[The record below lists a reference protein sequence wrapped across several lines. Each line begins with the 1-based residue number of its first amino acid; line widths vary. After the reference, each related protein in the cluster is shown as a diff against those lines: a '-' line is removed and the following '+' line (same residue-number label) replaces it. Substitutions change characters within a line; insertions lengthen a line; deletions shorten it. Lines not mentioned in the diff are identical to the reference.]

1 MRTCN
6 YLAGCSP
13 LLTMSKKRKIG
24 IHALYEKDPIAADR
38 QLWGRESDPTTRRG
52 FLKQAG
58 LAAMGMAVGGP
69 VVFARNMPAGLIPAA
84 FADPGSPFALDG
96 KHPDL
101 IVLNDQ
107 PWNVETPA
115 HLLDDALT
123 PADKFFVRNNGL
135 VPAQVDLDA
144 WTLTIDGEAV
154 PEPVTFSLNELKERF
169 NHYTYALTLECG
181 GNGRAEFNPP
191 AKGNQWTTG
200 AVGCAEWT
208 GVRLKDVLEAAG
220 MQSNAVYIG
229 YYGKDLHLTKNPDKV
244 VISRGI
250 PVSKALED
258 ETLIAWQMNGEDIP
272 VMNGYPL
279 RLVVGGWPA
288 SVSGKWLTRLS
299 VRDRVHDGPK
309 MEAPSYRVPKHPV
322 EPGAEVKAED
332 MEIIE
337 SMPVKSLITYPKSGA
352 MIELGQRLKLRGHAW
367 AGDRSVR
374 RMEISID
381 FGATWQDAELSA
393 PVNRLAWQRWTA
405 ETGFPEPGYYE
416 VWARAT
422 DDQGIAQPMVV
433 PGWNPKGYLN
443 NATHRIAVKVN
454 G

>member
-1 MRTCN
+1 
-6 YLAGCSP
+6 
-13 LLTMSKKRKIG
+13 MSKKRKIG
-24 IHALYEKDPIAADR
+24 IHALYAQDPIEADR
-38 QLWGRESDPTTRRG
+38 QLWGRESDAQSRRG

-69 VVFARNMPAGLIPAA
+69 IVFAKHMPAGLIPAVL
-84 FADPGSPFALDG
+84 ADPAATPFALEG

-101 IVLNDQ
+101 VVLNDQ

-115 HLLDDALT
+115 HLLDDDLT

-135 VPAQVDLDA
+135 VPPEFNVDQ

-154 PEPVTFSLNELKERF
+154 PDPISFTLNELKERF
-169 NHYTYALTLECG
+169 SEHTYALTLECG

-208 GVRLKDVLEAAG
+208 GVRLRDVLEAAG
-220 MQSNAVYIG
+220 VTSAAVYVG

-250 PVSKALED
+250 PMAKAMED
-258 ETLIAWQMNGEDIP
+258 ETLIAWKMNGEDIP
-272 VMNGYPL
+272 VLNGYPL

-288 SVSGKWLTRLS
+288 SVSGKWLTQLS

-309 MEAPSYRVPKHPV
+309 MEAPSYRMPKHPV
-322 EPGAEVKAED
+322 EPGTEVKPED
-332 MEIIE
+332 MKIIE
-337 SMPVKSLITYPKSGA
+337 SMPVKSLITYPKTGA
-352 MIELGQRLKLRGHAW
+352 MIPKGKRLNLRGHAW
-367 AGDRSVR
+367 AGDRSVQ
-374 RMEISID
+374 RMEVSID
-381 FGATWQDAELSA
+381 FGATWQTAQLSDA
-393 PVNRLAWQRWTA
+393 PNRLAWQRWTA
-405 ETGFPEPGYYE
+405 EVGFPEPGYYE

-422 DDQGIAQPMVV
+422 DDAGVAQPMVV

-443 NATHRIAVKVN
+443 NATHRIAVKVTE
-454 G
+454 

>member
-1 MRTCN
+1 
-6 YLAGCSP
+6 
-13 LLTMSKKRKIG
+13 
-24 IHALYEKDPIAADR
+24 
-38 QLWGRESDPTTRRG
+38 
-52 FLKQAG
+52 
-58 LAAMGMAVGGP
+58 MGMAVGGP
-69 VVFARNMPAGLIPAA
+69 IVFAKHMPAGLIPAVL
-84 FADPGSPFALDG
+84 ADPAATPFALEG

-101 IVLNDQ
+101 VVLNDQ

-115 HLLDDALT
+115 HLLDDDLT

-135 VPAQVDLDA
+135 VPPEFNVDQ

-154 PEPVTFSLNELKERF
+154 PEPISFTLNELKERF
-169 NHYTYALTLECG
+169 SEHTYALTLECG

-208 GVRLKDVLEAAG
+208 GVRLRDVLEAAG
-220 MQSNAVYIG
+220 VTSAAVYVG

-250 PVSKALED
+250 PIAKAMED
-258 ETLIAWQMNGEDIP
+258 ETLIAWKMNGEDIP
-272 VMNGYPL
+272 VLNGYPL

-322 EPGAEVKAED
+322 EPGTEVKPED
-332 MEIIE
+332 MKIIE
-337 SMPVKSLITYPKSGA
+337 SMPVKSLISYPKTGA
-352 MIELGQRLKLRGHAW
+352 MIPQGKRLNLRGHAW
-367 AGDRSVR
+367 AGDRSVQ
-374 RMEISID
+374 RMEVSID
-381 FGATWQDAELSA
+381 FGATWQTAQLSDA
-393 PVNRLAWQRWTA
+393 PNRLAWQRWTA
-405 ETGFPEPGYYE
+405 EVGFPEPGYYE

-422 DDQGIAQPMVV
+422 DDAGVAQPMVV

-443 NATHRIAVKVN
+443 NATHRIAVKVTE
-454 G
+454 

>member
-1 MRTCN
+1 
-6 YLAGCSP
+6 
-13 LLTMSKKRKIG
+13 MSKKRKIG
-24 IHALYEKDPIAADR
+24 IHALYNEDPIEADR
-38 QLWGRESDPTTRRG
+38 QLWGRETDPQTRRG

-69 VVFARNMPAGLIPAA
+69 IVFAKNMPAGLIPAA
-84 FADPGSPFALDG
+84 LADPAAQPFALEG

-101 IVLNDQ
+101 VVLNDQ

-115 HLLDDALT
+115 HLLDDDLT

-135 VPAQVDLDA
+135 VPPEFDLDN

-154 PEPVTFSLNELKERF
+154 PEPISFTLNELKERF
-169 NHYTYALTLECG
+169 SVHTYALTLECG

-208 GVRLKDVLEAAG
+208 GVRLRDVLEAAG
-220 MQSNAVYIG
+220 VTSKAVYVG

-250 PVSKALED
+250 PIAKAMED
-258 ETLIAWQMNGEDIP
+258 ETLIAWKMNGEDIP
-272 VMNGYPL
+272 VLNGYPL

-299 VRDRVHDGPK
+299 VRDREHDGPK

-332 MEIIE
+332 MKIIE
-337 SMPVKSLITYPKSGA
+337 SMPVKSLITYPKTGA
-352 MIELGQRLKLRGHAW
+352 MIPEGKRLNLRGHAW
-367 AGDRSVR
+367 AGDRSVQR
-374 RMEISID
+374 VEVSID
-381 FGATWQDAELSA
+381 FGATWQTAQLKPA
-393 PVNRLAWQRWTA
+393 PNRLAWQRWTA
-405 ETGFPEPGYYE
+405 EVGFPEPGYYE

-422 DDQGIAQPMVV
+422 DDAGVSQPMVV

-454 G
+454 

>member
-1 MRTCN
+1 
-6 YLAGCSP
+6 
-13 LLTMSKKRKIG
+13 MSKKRKIG
-24 IHALYEKDPIAADR
+24 IHALYAQDPIEADR
-38 QLWGRESDPTTRRG
+38 QLWGRESDPQSRRG

-69 VVFARNMPAGLIPAA
+69 IVFAKNMPAGLIPAVL
-84 FADPGSPFALDG
+84 ADPAAQPFALEG

-101 IVLNDQ
+101 VVLNDQ

-115 HLLDDALT
+115 HLLDDELT

-135 VPAQVDLDA
+135 VPPEFNLDQ

-154 PEPVTFSLNELKERF
+154 PEPVTFTLNELKERF
-169 NHYTYALTLECG
+169 SEHTYALTLECG
-181 GNGRAEFNPP
+181 GNGRSEFNPP

-208 GVRLKDVLEAAG
+208 GVRLRDVLEAAG
-220 MQSNAVYIG
+220 VTSAAVYVG

-250 PVSKALED
+250 PIAQAMED
-258 ETLIAWQMNGEDIP
+258 ETLIAWKMNGEDIP
-272 VMNGYPL
+272 VLNGYPL

-322 EPGAEVKAED
+322 EPGTEVKAED

-337 SMPVKSLITYPKSGA
+337 SMPVKSLITYPKTGA
-352 MIELGQRLKLRGHAW
+352 MIPEGKRLSLRGHAW
-367 AGDRSVR
+367 AGDRSVQR
-374 RMEISID
+374 VEVSID
-381 FGATWQDAELSA
+381 FGATWQTAQLKPA
-393 PVNRLAWQRWTA
+393 PNRLAWQRWTA
-405 ETGFPEPGYYE
+405 EVGFPEPGYYE

-422 DDQGIAQPMVV
+422 DDAGVAQPMVV

-443 NATHRIAVKVN
+443 NATHRVAVKVTE
-454 G
+454 

>member
-1 MRTCN
+1 
-6 YLAGCSP
+6 
-13 LLTMSKKRKIG
+13 MSKIRKIG
-24 IHALYEKDPIAADR
+24 IHELYAKDPIEADR
-38 QLWGRESDPTTRRG
+38 QLWGRESDPQSRRG

-69 VVFARNMPAGLIPAA
+69 IVFARHMPAGLIPAVCGEPA
-84 FADPGSPFALDG
+84 NPPFSLEG

-101 IVLNDQ
+101 VVLNDQ

-115 HLLDDALT
+115 HLLDDDLT
-123 PADKFFVRNNGL
+123 PADKFFIRNNGL
-135 VPAQVDLDA
+135 LPAEFNLDQ

-154 PEPVTFSLNELKERF
+154 PKPISFTLNELKDRF
-169 NHYTYALTLECG
+169 PHYTYALTLECG

-200 AVGCAEWT
+200 AVGCAAWT
-208 GVRLKDVLEAAG
+208 GVRLKDVLKAAG
-220 MQSNAVYIG
+220 VTSDAVYVG
-229 YYGKDLHLTKNPDKV
+229 YYGKDLHLTQNPEKV

-250 PVSKALED
+250 PIAKAMED

-299 VRDRVHDGPK
+299 VRDREHDGPK
-309 MEAPSYRVPKHPV
+309 MESPSYRMPKYPV
-322 EPGAEVKAED
+322 EPGADVKPED

-337 SMPVKSLITYPKSGA
+337 SMPVKSLITYPQSGA
-352 MIELGQRLKLRGHAW
+352 MLPMGKRLSLRGHAW
-367 AGDRSVR
+367 AGDRSVQR
-374 RMEISID
+374 VEVSID
-381 FGATWQDAELSA
+381 FGATWKTAQLRPA
-393 PVNRLAWQRWTA
+393 PNRLAWQRWTA
-405 ETGFPEPGYYE
+405 EVGFPEPGYYE
-416 VWARAT
+416 VWVRAT
-422 DDQGIAQPMVV
+422 DDAGVSQPMVV

-443 NATHRIAVKVN
+443 NATHRIAVKITA
-454 G
+454 